1 MAIKN
6 NLLIKKK
13 IKIAQVAHANYKF
26 DIIINIIY
34 NYKMK
39 YYSQI
44 GQDKLV
50 DFILKN
56 KENGFFLDIGAQ
68 HPEDLNNTA
77 FFEKYRNWN
86 GVAIEKASMWND
98 KWSNSS
104 RKKTSYINNDARL
117 IDYNNILL
125 NYNIDIVDY
134 ISLDL
139 EPPQVTFDVL
149 KDILSKNIKFKV
161 MTFEVDAY
169 RSDNVKNISRDLLN
183 SNGYQLAYELHFTD
197 DGLTNAHV
205 DDIWINKDYIKDFH
219 SLEISSNKLEYNF
232 NLNKFTNIDE
242 NCFKL

>member
-1 MAIKN
+1 
-6 NLLIKKK
+6 
-13 IKIAQVAHANYKF
+13 
-26 DIIINIIY
+26 
-34 NYKMK
+34 MK

-77 FFEKYRNWN
+77 FFEKYRNSN

-125 NYNIDIVDY
+125 NYNIDTVDY

-139 EPPQVTFDVL
+139 EPQQVTFDVL

-197 DGLTNAHV
+197 DCLTNAHV
-205 DDIWINKDYIKDFH
+205 DDIWINKDYIKDFN
-219 SLEISSNKLEYNF
+219 SLEISFNKLEYNF
-232 NLNKFTNIDE
+232 NLNKFMNINE

>member
-1 MAIKN
+1 
-6 NLLIKKK
+6 
-13 IKIAQVAHANYKF
+13 
-26 DIIINIIY
+26 
-34 NYKMK
+34 
-39 YYSQI
+39 
-44 GQDKLV
+44 
-50 DFILKN
+50 
-56 KENGFFLDIGAQ
+56 
-68 HPEDLNNTA
+68 
-77 FFEKYRNWN
+77 
-86 GVAIEKASMWND
+86 MWND
-98 KWSNSS
+98 KWSDSS

>member
-1 MAIKN
+1 MN
-6 NLLIKKK
+6 
-13 IKIAQVAHANYKF
+13 F
-26 DIIINIIY
+26 
-34 NYKMK
+34 
-39 YYSQI
+39 YSQI

-50 DFILKN
+50 DFILNK

-68 HPEDLNNTA
+68 DPEDLNNTA
-77 FFEKYRNWN
+77 FFEKYRNWS
-86 GVAIEKASMWND
+86 GVAIEKASMWNE

-104 RKKTSYINNDARL
+104 RKKTSYINNDARF
-117 IDYNNILL
+117 IDYNNILK
-125 NYNIDIVDY
+125 NNNINVIDY

-169 RSDNVKNISRDLLN
+169 RSDHIKNISRDLLS
-183 SNGYQLAYELHFTD
+183 SNGYELVYELYFTD
-197 DGLTNAHV
+197 NTLTNTHV
-205 DDIWINKDYIKDFH
+205 DDVWLNKDYLKDFNF
-219 SLEISSNKLEYNF
+219 LEINCNRLEFNF

>member
-1 MAIKN
+1 
-6 NLLIKKK
+6 
-13 IKIAQVAHANYKF
+13 
-26 DIIINIIY
+26 
-34 NYKMK
+34 MK

-98 KWSNSS
+98 KWSDSS

>member
-1 MAIKN
+1 
-6 NLLIKKK
+6 
-13 IKIAQVAHANYKF
+13 VAHANYKF

-86 GVAIEKASMWND
+86 GVAIEKGSMWND
-98 KWSNSS
+98 KWSDSS
-104 RKKTSYINNDARL
+104 RKKTSYINNDARF